1 MVTIPETHK
10 DLLNAGVG
18 ILATNGPDGR
28 PQVTALWFLY
38 DEADGLVKISLNTE
52 RYKVKNLER
61 DPHCSF
67 FVLDVANPGRTL
79 ELRGDAE
86 ITPDPDFAFADRIGA
101 KYGGV
106 NLRNIGAPGHKRVV
120 VTIHPVKVHTFGG
133 APSNESA
140 S

>member
-18 ILATNGPDGR
+18 MLATNGPDGR

-38 DEADGLVKISLNTE
+38 DETDGLVKFSLNTE
-52 RYKVKNLER
+52 RYKLRNLER
-61 DPHCSF
+61 DAHCTF
-67 FVLDVANPGRTL
+67 FVIDIANPGRTL

-86 ITPDPDFAFADRIGA
+86 ITPDPEFAFADRIGA

-106 NLRNIGAPGHKRVV
+106 NLRNFGAPDHTRVV
-120 VTIHPVKVHTFGG
+120 VTIHAVKALTYGD
-133 APSNESA
+133 APSTDAA